1 MIGRDEAGDDRKGC
15 RASGV
20 AKLSDTVP
28 GYCRKFSIT
37 HTSADGHR
45 SRPSQKPCAY
55 RPG

>member
-37 HTSADGHR
+37 HTSSGR
-45 SRPSQKPCAY
+45 TS
-55 RPG
+55 